1 MTAPNIELY
10 MPKTYVFERK
20 DQAYANEAFM
30 TRQGQ
35 TLDYVYLPKGLSA
48 ITVTATAFGNGE
60 AKLVLVGRGYQK
72 GLTDY
77 VSVAPTTARLW
88 TGQISNSG
96 AGNEGLWLK
105 VKAKN
110 ITTQG
115 MNSGSVSVQIIN
127 FPPEN

>member
-10 MPKTYVFERK
+10 MPKTYIFERK

-60 AKLVLVGRGYQK
+60 AKVVLVGRGYQK
-72 GLTDY
+72 DLTNY

-96 AGNEGLWLK
+96 SGNEGLWLK
-105 VKAKN
+105 VRAKN

-115 MNSGSVSVQIIN
+115 MNSGSVSMQIVN